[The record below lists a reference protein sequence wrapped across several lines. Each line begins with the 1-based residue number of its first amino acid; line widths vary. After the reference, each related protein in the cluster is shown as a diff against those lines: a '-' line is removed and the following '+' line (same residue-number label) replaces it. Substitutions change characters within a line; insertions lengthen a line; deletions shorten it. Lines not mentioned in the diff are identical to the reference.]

1 MRARSL
7 LLARSAVP
15 SYLLPQGF
23 TQDQEVQGVV
33 RQLSG
38 LLALSIFPHCTTIA
52 IEALLLNSK
61 DIEFLGQ
68 THVLTCAVWAV
79 FLKWQGRN
87 WPVRLPHPPWDPTQG
102 QLHKGCRP
110 ALDKNYII

>member
-1 MRARSL
+1 M
-7 LLARSAVP
+7 P

-23 TQDQEVQGVV
+23 TQDRQVQGVV
-33 RQLSG
+33 RSLAG
-38 LLALSIFPHCTTIA
+38 KLALSIFPHCTTIA

-68 THVLTCAVWAV
+68 SHVATCAVWAV

-87 WPVRLPHPPWDPTQG
+87 WPVLSPQGALPCLQPSCSLSQAHP
-102 QLHKGCRP
+102 
-110 ALDKNYII
+110 AA